1 MEAYSVVLEIKID
14 GRRIV
19 GGLYELEAI
28 DDGPWA
34 GEGFG
39 FYNFDPHGRL
49 TPSALESFAGD
60 LSNSMTVSICVVRKS
75 DKKCLHLVT
84 DVGVES
90 AEDDFIIFD
99 GYRHSGSSS
108 FNNGDGDYGSGTS
121 SYSATHDFRLHGA
134 VWNEEE
140 GCMRG
145 FTADLHGELILW
157 DPESN
162 EGTLPV
168 EIVLR
173 RWHASKNWV

>member
-1 MEAYSVVLEIKID
+1 MDAYSVVLEIKID
-14 GRRIV
+14 GRRIA
-19 GGLYELEAI
+19 GGMYELDVI
-28 DDGPWA
+28 RDGPWA

-39 FYNFDPHGRL
+39 FYDFDRQGRL
-49 TPSALESFAGD
+49 TPAALESFADD
-60 LSNSMTVSICVVRKS
+60 LIAIMTVSICVVRKS
-75 DKKCLHLVT
+75 DKKCLHLIT

-90 AEDDFIIFD
+90 AEEDFIIFD

-121 SYSATHDFRLHGA
+121 SYSATHDFRLYGT
-134 VWNEEE
+134 VWGEE
-140 GCMRG
+140 GDVLRG
-145 FTADLHGELILW
+145 FTSPHGELILW

-162 EGTLPV
+162 EGTLPT